1 MLQNGVGCRTS
12 SRKRAVALSTPV
24 WISAAMALGLAM
36 RPSGFATGRFSPPAE
51 AGARASARRYGSAR
65 QSRRRAS
72 PTPAGLRWARP
83 ATGSPAHRPPRRKR
97 QLRPGKQSRLLG
109 PQAVYD
115 HDHWTWHTPGLG
127 FITATSRNLAEA

>member
-12 SRKRAVALSTPV
+12 SRKRPVAVSLP
-24 WISAAMALGLAM
+24 AAMALGLAM

-51 AGARASARRYGSAR
+51 ARARASARRYGSAR
-65 QSRRRAS
+65 QSQRRAP
-72 PTPAGLRWARP
+72 PTLARLRAARP
-83 ATGSPAHRPPRRKR
+83 ATGLPAHCPPRRKR
-97 QLRPGKQSRLLG
+97 RLRLGKQSRLLG

-127 FITATSRNLAEA
+127 IITATSRNLAEA